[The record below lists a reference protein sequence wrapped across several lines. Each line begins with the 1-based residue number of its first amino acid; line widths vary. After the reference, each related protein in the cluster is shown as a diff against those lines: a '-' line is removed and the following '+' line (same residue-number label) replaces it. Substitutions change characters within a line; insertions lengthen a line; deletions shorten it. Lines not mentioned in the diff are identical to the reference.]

1 MITLR
6 LDINYKERLQK
17 KKNKTQTYG
26 GSIMLLNNQWI
37 TEAVKEKIKK
47 KKKKYLET
55 NENKNSMT
63 QNPREAVKI
72 VPR

>member
-1 MITLR
+1 
-6 LDINYKERLQK
+6 
-17 KKNKTQTYG
+17 
-26 GSIMLLNNQWI
+26 MLLNNQWI